1 MKQRTKIKRQI
12 ITVLILM
19 SFGIMKSQ
27 CLQNCSQ
34 YILSPITFTTF
45 PVGGNS
51 TFLGD
56 DDTTAFI
63 PLGFNFDF
71 YCTTY
76 NKVKIC
82 SNGFITF
89 DNSSFTLPSTP
100 YAQSLPSGSIPNSV
114 IAFNWNDLDPSAGGS
129 ITYTTIGVSP
139 NQQFIVTYSAVPLWN
154 ITPQILN
161 TGQIILHES
170 DNSIEVH
177 ITSAGHNSWLTA
189 TEGIEDATASQGLA
203 VPGRNLSL
211 WTATNSAHRWEKT
224 YTPVSPTNLMGNVS
238 VCYGSSNN
246 YTCDAMP
253 NAINYFWYLPTGW
266 VGSSNTTTIN
276 LTAGFSGTLG
286 VSASYS
292 CGLSAPSTLSINILP
307 SPNVSLISYSPTA
320 LCQGVPALFNV
331 VGANTYTILPGGTG
345 GTTPISFAPTASGNY
360 SLFGTD
366 FNGCTSVSPTTI
378 FLPVNPNPLVSVSS
392 GTACLGQAFNLA
404 PAGAFSYNYSFGGT
418 SPLVTPGSTGNFVYF
433 VIGTSVHGCVGT
445 ATSNVL
451 VRDNPTITAIAS
463 QSFICRGEETQLAA
477 SGANTFTWSNNTNGT
492 TTTVTPLSS
501 QQYTVIGTDAG
512 GCYASSTV
520 SLNVSLCNGIAE
532 NSLSHFFVL
541 YPNPNNGEF
550 KIDSETEGV
559 INLFN
564 TLGEKI
570 FSQKVEKETHLFS
583 IKELPSGVYFIRFE
597 TNGGSQTSTFIK
609 NQ

>member
-1 MKQRTKIKRQI
+1 MKLKIK
-12 ITVLILM
+12 LLM
-19 SFGIMKSQ
+19 TLLYSVMFIDGIQSQ
-27 CLQNCSQ
+27 CVQNCSQ

-45 PVGGNS
+45 PTAGNS
-51 TFLGD
+51 TFLSD

-76 NKVKIC
+76 NKAKIC

-89 DNSSFTLPSTP
+89 DNSPFTLPSTP
-100 YAQSLPSGSIPNSV
+100 YAQSLPSGVIPNSV
-114 IAFNWNDLDPSAGGS
+114 IAYNWNDLDPTAGGS

-139 NQQFIVTYSAVPLWN
+139 NQKFIVTYSAVPLWN

-161 TGQIILHES
+161 TGQIILNES
-170 DNSIEVH
+170 DNSIEIH
-177 ITSAGHNSWLTA
+177 ITSAGHNGWLTA
-189 TEGIEDATASQGLA
+189 TEGIEDAAASQGLA

-238 VCYGSSNN
+238 VCYGSLNN
-246 YTCDAMP
+246 YTCDPMP
-253 NAINYFWYLPTGW
+253 NAVNYFWYLPTGW
-266 VGSSNTTTIN
+266 VGSSNTTTIG

-331 VGANTYTILPGGTG
+331 TGANTYTILPGGTG
-345 GTTPISFAPTASGNY
+345 GNTPISFAPTTSGNY

-366 FNGCTSVSPTTI
+366 LNGCTSVSPATI
-378 FLPVNPNPLVSVSS
+378 FLPVNSNPLVSVNS
-392 GTACLGQAFNLA
+392 GTACLGQAFNLG

-418 SPLVTPGSTGNFVYF
+418 SPLVTPTGTGNFVYY
-433 VIGTSVHGCVGT
+433 VIGTSIHGCVGT
-445 ATSNVL
+445 ATSNVM

-463 QSFICRGEETQLAA
+463 RSVICRGEETQLAA

-492 TTTVTPLSS
+492 TTTVTPLSP

-512 GCYASSTV
+512 GCYSSTTL

-532 NSLSHFFVL
+532 NSSSRFFVL

-550 KIDSETEGV
+550 KIDCETDGL
-559 INLFN
+559 INLYN
-564 TLGEKI
+564 TLGEI
-570 FSQKVEKETHLFS
+570 IVSQKVEKETHPFS
-583 IKELPSGVYFIRFE
+583 IKELPSGIYLIRFE
-597 TNGGSQTSTFIK
+597 TKVGSQTTTFIK
-609 NQ
+609 YQ